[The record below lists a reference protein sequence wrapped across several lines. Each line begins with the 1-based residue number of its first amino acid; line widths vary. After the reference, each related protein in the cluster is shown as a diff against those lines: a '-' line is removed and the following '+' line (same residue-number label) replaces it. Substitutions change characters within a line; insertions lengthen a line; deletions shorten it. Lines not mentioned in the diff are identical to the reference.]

1 MIQSVT
7 FELKPCVMIVTPAA
21 ATEPVEQSASTNAPK
36 KQRNRVLNRDAA
48 LTMRI
53 LRLAFALASQPGRA
67 EELAELFD
75 EERARGTIAEGC
87 TRTAEGNREK
97 SEQ

>member
-36 KQRNRVLNRDAA
+36 KQRNRVLNAGAA
-48 LTMRI
+48 LTANI
-53 LRLAFALASQPGRA
+53 RLAFALASQPGRA

-75 EERARGTIAEGC
+75 EERARATIAEGC

-97 SEQ
+97 R